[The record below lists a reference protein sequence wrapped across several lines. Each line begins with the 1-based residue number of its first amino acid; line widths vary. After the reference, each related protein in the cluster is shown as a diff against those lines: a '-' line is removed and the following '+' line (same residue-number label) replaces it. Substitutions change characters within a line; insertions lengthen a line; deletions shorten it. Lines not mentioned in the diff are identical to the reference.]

1 MKKSSVCGVLLSGAA
16 WSLMGAA
23 YAQRGVAAEAAGDI
37 EEIIVTA
44 QKRSERLQD
53 VPIQVDVLT
62 AEALANRQIEQTSE
76 VSRIVPNFWVQRTG
90 NYSDSVVVLRGI
102 AQASRSDSPIAVIVD
117 GVPQDDT
124 KQFNMR
130 LFDVSSIEVLRGPQ
144 GSIYGRNAEA
154 GVVLINT
161 RQPTD
166 EFTGFAD
173 VSYGNENTVDAA
185 AGISGAIAPG
195 ARFRLA
201 GSYFSSDGVIENAF
215 TGGAGDA
222 VDYDYS
228 LRGNLYFDLGES
240 TTLTLIANYSEFD
253 AAGVIFAPVFSGDPN
268 DFVDLQSNFPNR
280 GDGDSQNF
288 TAKLDSDLGFAT
300 FSSITGYTKLEQVQ
314 VTDLDFTSTPV
325 LGNNSPY
332 DREIWSQEFRLV
344 SPGDRP
350 LRWVLAAD
358 ALDSDHFLATR
369 VFFDRGDPVNDPNTF
384 GGGVRPEDSGRFAY
398 GVSGQIDYDA
408 TTQLTL
414 TAGARYDSDERTQV
428 DNATGLDREADFEL
442 FQPRVSATYRFDED
456 RQVYA
461 TIGVGFRSGVF
472 NGTDFP
478 IADSEELTNYEVG
491 FKTQGMDG
499 ALTLNGAVFYSD
511 IDNLQFSYIDFVR
524 RANVTSNIDNVTIT
538 GAEIEV
544 AVDVAESLSLFANI
558 GYAESEIEEFTLFPQ
573 YVGNHPPRTAD
584 WSSTAGFD
592 FTHTT
597 SNSLGWFLRGDVQ
610 YISDRYWFHDNV
622 DVQDSKTFVNL
633 NAGVETETWS
643 FTVWGKNLSDTE
655 AYDTYFPG
663 QATGLPYDVGFP
675 SRPRTYGVRLAVS
688 F

>member
-1 MKKSSVCGVLLSGAA
+1 MNKSSMCGVLLSGAA
-16 WSLMGAA
+16 WTLVGAA
-23 YAQRGVAAEAAGDI
+23 YAQRGMADVAGDI

-62 AEALANRQIEQTSE
+62 AEALAARQIEQTSE
-76 VSRIVPNFWVQRTG
+76 VSRIVPNFSVQRTDTYT
-90 NYSDSVVVLRGI
+90 NSVVVMRGI
-102 AQASRSDSPIAVIVD
+102 AQASRSDSPVAVIVD
-117 GVPQDDT
+117 GVPQDDV

-130 LFDVSSIEVLRGPQ
+130 LFDVTSIEVLRGPQ

-173 VSYGNENTVDAA
+173 FSYGNENTIDAA

-215 TGGAGDA
+215 TGGAGDE

-228 LRGNLYFDLGES
+228 LRGSLYFDLGEN
-240 TTLTLIANYSEFD
+240 TTLTLIANYSKFD

-280 GDGDSQNF
+280 GDGDSQNY
-288 TAKLDSDLGFAT
+288 TAKLESDLGFAT
-300 FSSITGYTKLEQVQ
+300 FSSITGYTRLEQVE

-332 DREIWSQEFRLV
+332 EREIWSQEFRLV

-384 GGGVRPEDSGRFAY
+384 GGGVRPEDSSRFAY
-398 GVSGQIDYDA
+398 GVSGQIDYDV
-408 TTQLTL
+408 TSQLTL

-428 DNATGLDREADFEL
+428 DNATGLDRDADFEL

-491 FKTQGMDG
+491 FKTQGMNG
-499 ALTLNGAVFYSD
+499 RLTLNGAVFYSD

-524 RANVTSNIDNVTIT
+524 RANVTSNIDNVSIT
-538 GAEIEV
+538 GAEIEA
-544 AVDVAESLSLFANI
+544 AVDVADSLSLFANI
-558 GYAESEIEEFTLFPQ
+558 GYAKSEIEELTLFPQ

-592 FTHTT
+592 FTHAT
-597 SNSLGWFLRGDVQ
+597 SNALDWFVRGDVQ
-610 YISDRYWFHDNV
+610 YISDRYWFHDNL
-622 DVQDSKTFVNL
+622 DVQDAKTFVNL
-633 NAGVETETWS
+633 SLGVETETWGV
-643 FTVWGKNLSDTE
+643 TVWGKNLSDTE

-675 SRPRTYGVRLAVS
+675 SRPRTYGVRLAVN